1 MSDDSGTAGRLLR
14 DLNERAKELSC
25 LYRVDEA
32 LRLDAPLPE
41 RLRLVAEA
49 LPAGWQH
56 PSVCA
61 ARIVV
66 GGHDV
71 RTEGFAETAWA
82 QKAPIVVQGETAG
95 EVQVCYT
102 NAMPEADEGPF
113 LKEERKLIDTIAG
126 RLGQVLL
133 HRDLTELFGPA
144 RPGDVP
150 AWRIIVDLLRRTD
163 RALYRQ
169 IARRLLNNLSC
180 LGIDEAKA
188 LLPTTDGPSG
198 LQGDDNR
205 PLESA
210 GREAMEAVPVRAF
223 HLAAERLSER
233 ELLSFIQVWVKE
245 DRVNFLVK
253 TLESSHSSLTDIAAA
268 LERYRHTGVSAHDLS
283 PATQTGLKVSLI
295 RRLLSDDQGYIN
307 ACRPYVEIE
316 DFFELLE
323 RTVLLP
329 DSHGRLGGKAA
340 GLFLATR
347 VLARAPQA
355 EPLRGVFL
363 VPRTWYL
370 PSDGIVRFVSHN
382 DLDDVYS
389 WKYRDLE
396 QIRREYP
403 HLVQLFKSSPFPHE
417 MTQGLS
423 TVLDDL
429 GERPLIVRSSSL
441 LEDRAGSAFSGKY
454 KSLFLANEGPKA
466 ARLAALQ
473 DAIAEVYASVF
484 GPDPIQYRIERG
496 LLERHEE
503 MGVLIQEVVGSRM
516 GRYFLPVVAGVGLS
530 NNELRW
536 SPRIR
541 RDDGLLRL
549 VPGLGTRAVDRLSDD
564 YPVLVAPGQP
574 GLRVNVTADEIRRY
588 SPHRIDVIDLDAAG
602 FATVDAAAFLQD
614 VGAEIAGLADLV
626 SVLDHD
632 HVRRPA
638 VLDPRVDGDQ
648 AVFTFQGLLERTP
661 FVARMGALLRVLR
674 EATGTPV
681 EVEFASDGRHLHLVQ
696 CRAQTYAP
704 SSVPSPI
711 PRDLPAERIVFTAH
725 RHVSNGVVPDLTH
738 VVYVDPDAYARLG
751 HGSLHEVGR
760 AVGLLNK
767 RLPRRRFAL
776 MGPGRWGSRG
786 DVRLGVSVTYA
797 DINNTALLVEIARR
811 RGNYVPD
818 LSFGTHFFQDL
829 VEAQIRYLPL
839 YPDEPGVT
847 FREPFFRGGDNL
859 LPAVVPELAALADVV
874 HVVDVPARAGGL
886 VLRVLMNA
894 DLDEAVGALVAADPP
909 TR

>member
-1 MSDDSGTAGRLLR
+1 MSGDAAMDRLLR

-32 LRLDAPLPE
+32 LRLDVPLPD
-41 RLRLVAEA
+41 RLRLAAEA
-49 LPAGWQH
+49 LPAGWQY
-56 PSVCA
+56 PAACE
-61 ARIVV
+61 ARIVL

-71 RTEGFAETAWA
+71 RTEGFAETAWV

-95 EVQVCYT
+95 EVEVCYT
-102 NAMPEADEGPF
+102 SAMPEADEGPF

-126 RLGQVLL
+126 RLGQALL
-133 HRDLTELFGPA
+133 HRELTEVFGHA
-144 RPGDVP
+144 RQGDEP
-150 AWRIIVDLLRRTD
+150 AWRVIVDLLRRTD

-169 IARRLLNNLSC
+169 IARRLLVHLSC

-188 LLPTTDGPSG
+188 LLPTSNELPG
-198 LQGDDNR
+198 LQADDNR

-210 GREAMEAVPVRAF
+210 GREAMEAVPAQAF
-223 HLAAERLSER
+223 RLGSERLSEG

-268 LERYRHTGVSAHDLS
+268 LERYRHIGVSGHDLS

-295 RRLLSDDQGYIN
+295 RRLLSDDQGFIN

-316 DFFELLE
+316 DFCDLLD

-340 GLFLATR
+340 GLFLATQ
-347 VLARAPQA
+347 VLDRAPQA
-355 EPLRGVFL
+355 EALRGGFRI
-363 VPRTWYL
+363 PRTWYL

-389 WKYRDLE
+389 WKYRDID

-403 HLVQLFKSSPFPHE
+403 HLVQVFKSSPFPHE

-466 ARLAALQ
+466 LRLAALQ

-484 GPDPIQYRIERG
+484 APDPIQYRIERG

-503 MGVLIQEVVGSRM
+503 MGLLIQEVVGSRI

-541 RDDGLLRL
+541 REDGLLRL

-588 SPHRIDVIDLDAAG
+588 SPHRIDVIDMESAR
-602 FATVDAAAFLQD
+602 FATVDASRFLED
-614 VGAEIAGLADLV
+614 VGGEVAGLAELV
-626 SVLDHD
+626 SLVDHD
-632 HVRRPA
+632 HVRRPV
-638 VLDPRVDGDQ
+638 VLDPSAGGGD

-704 SSVPSPI
+704 SSAPSPI
-711 PRDLPAERIVFTAH
+711 PRDLAPERIVFTAH

-738 VVYVDPDAYARLG
+738 VVYVDPDGYGRLAER
-751 HGSLHEVGR
+751 SLREVGR

-776 MGPGRWGSRG
+776 LGPGRWGSRG
-786 DVRLGVSVTYA
+786 DIRLGVSVTYA

-811 RGNYVPD
+811 RGHYVPD

-829 VEAQIRYLPL
+829 VEARIRYLPL
-839 YPDEPGVT
+839 YPDEPGVA
-847 FREPFFRGGDNL
+847 FREPFFLDGDNL
-859 LPAVVPELAALADVV
+859 LPALVPELAELAEVV
-874 HVVDVPARAGGL
+874 HVVDVPARTGGL

-894 DLDEAVGALVAADPP
+894 DLDEAMGVLVAADAPGG
-909 TR
+909 